1 MTKLPKPKVIQPTAK
16 NIAAHF
22 QSPLNKGQK
31 NQKIG
36 LSKKTYRSKFKLLGL
51 FVFKCYYC
59 KCHKILL
66 LLFDMI
72 NFAINKAFNKYFDF
86 GGRSNRSE
94 FWYFFLFIFIGSS
107 IFHLID
113 TYIIGYHEEEMGI
126 VSGIFG

>member
-1 MTKLPKPKVIQPTAK
+1 
-16 NIAAHF
+16 
-22 QSPLNKGQK
+22 
-31 NQKIG
+31 
-36 LSKKTYRSKFKLLGL
+36 
-51 FVFKCYYC
+51 
-59 KCHKILL
+59 
-66 LLFDMI
+66 MI

-126 VSGIFG
+126 VSGIFWLATFIPQLSITFRRLHDVGKSGLWFLLSFTIIGFIPLIIWWCTMSEPKKNRYGKVPKMLTHL

>member
-1 MTKLPKPKVIQPTAK
+1 
-16 NIAAHF
+16 
-22 QSPLNKGQK
+22 
-31 NQKIG
+31 
-36 LSKKTYRSKFKLLGL
+36 
-51 FVFKCYYC
+51 
-59 KCHKILL
+59 
-66 LLFDMI
+66 MI

-126 VSGIFG
+126 VSGIFWLATFIPQLSITFRRLHDIGKSGLWFLLSFTIIGFIPLIIWWCTMSEPKKNRYGNVPKMLTHL